1 MRAFTANDIWLDQ
14 FADTLGFG
22 WLVERLSITVPSSL
36 VYATVTIVVY
46 NLGIR
51 GYLLSQ
57 GQPPY
62 NTENPYFLLQPLVL
76 IGAVYGSHAL
86 SRGYDRAMEEMQ
98 VAERTDGPE
107 PLLELVP
114 SRLPWFL
121 FIVGAGLQL
130 VRAAIALPGYGTL
143 DIVANFV
150 VFPFV
155 YTPIIAQFFAIYLSI
170 QVLAPWRLA
179 RSDVGIHFYDPH
191 GVGGLRPLGELIKKA
206 YYYIGGG
213 LVVYALITYAPFVV
227 SEWSVTPFAGMLF
240 TVIWLVSVATVGFAV
255 FVLHRFMHREKRRKI
270 RDLEREL
277 TNYVDDPWDVMHSI
291 PDDKQDDVKD
301 LRQRMDR
308 ISATNEYPATFSIW
322 SQLLLSVAIPKAF
335 QLLIAGV

>member
-191 GVGGLRPLGELIKKA
+191 GVGGLRPLGELI
-206 YYYIGGG
+206 
-213 LVVYALITYAPFVV
+213 T
-227 SEWSVTPFAGMLF
+227 LF
-240 TVIWLVSVATVGFAV
+240 CSVA
-255 FVLHRFMHREKRRKI
+255 E
-270 RDLEREL
+270 
-277 TNYVDDPWDVMHSI
+277 
-291 PDDKQDDVKD
+291 PDHED
-301 LRQRMDR
+301 
-308 ISATNEYPATFSIW
+308 
-322 SQLLLSVAIPKAF
+322 
-335 QLLIAGV
+335 